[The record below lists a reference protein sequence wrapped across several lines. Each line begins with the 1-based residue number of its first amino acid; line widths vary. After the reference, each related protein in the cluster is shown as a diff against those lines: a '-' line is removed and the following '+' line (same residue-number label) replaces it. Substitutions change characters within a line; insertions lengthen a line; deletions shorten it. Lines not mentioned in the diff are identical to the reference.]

1 MLDHSQKEALNVF
14 VWVETTVHVYS
25 SNILHAQPTP

>member
-14 VWVETTVHVYS
+14 MWVVLVYS